1 MAYRVTIK
9 KSAEKE
15 LSKLPLDVILDLRE
29 KILGLSGNPFP
40 SGFKKLKGFHNQFRI
55 RSGNYRVIYRIE
67 NTLLIIEVLK
77 VGDRKNIYE

>member
-29 KILGLSGNPFP
+29 KILGLSANPFP

-55 RSGNYRVIYRIE
+55 RSGNCRVIYRIE